1 MWRHR
6 TATKI
11 PFMYSQNRNCAAS
24 VPIPTFMCLWPIYII
39 PESVH
44 ILSCRRILGIYKS
57 HECAIPFLGNF
68 FSNFRYCVFAVRVE
82 TGSYL
87 MKSPPSE
94 TVYSFSL
101 TAYLKRYLHGTN
113 TLIRIILYYY
123 CIITYQN
130 ANTHDVTLYTATK
143 IPFMYYFS
151 ENCAASVPISAFM
164 CLWAIYTLYSQD
176 QSTYFLQQYRK
187 IHRGNI

>member
-1 MWRHR
+1 MCTGAD
-6 TATKI
+6 TALQRRSHLCI
-11 PFMYSQNRNCAAS
+11 PRKGIAWPQSQFPHIHVS
-24 VPIPTFMCLWPIYII
+24 VTIYIF

-57 HECAIPFLGNF
+57 LTNECAIPFLGIF
-68 FSNFRYCVFAVRVE
+68 FSNFRYCVFAARVE

-113 TLIRIILYYY
+113 TLIRIIPYYS
-123 CIITYQN
+123 YQN
-130 ANTHDVTLYTATK
+130 TTYNIHSVTLYRR
-143 IPFMYYFS
+143 PL
-151 ENCAASVPISAFM
+151 EAFVI
-164 CLWAIYTLYSQD
+164 AIIAFQEKNVLFFT
-176 QSTYFLQQYRK
+176 FW
-187 IHRGNI
+187 

>member
-11 PFMYSQNRNCAAS
+11 LFMYSQNRNCAAS
-24 VPIPTFMCLWPIYII
+24 VPISTFMCLWPIYII

-44 ILSCRRILGIYKS
+44 IVSCRRILGIYKS
-57 HECAIPFLGNF
+57 LTNECAIPFLGIF
-68 FSNFRYCVFAVRVE
+68 FSNFRYCVFAARVE

-94 TVYSFSL
+94 AVYSFSL

-113 TLIRIILYYY
+113 TLICIILYS
-123 CIITYQN
+123 II
-130 ANTHDVTLYTATK
+130 HIRTLIHMLLHCTLQRKSHLYITFLGIAR
-143 IPFMYYFS
+143 PHSQFS
-151 ENCAASVPISAFM
+151 HSCV
-164 CLWAIYTLYSQD
+164 CLQE
-176 QSTYFLQQYRK
+176 
-187 IHRGNI
+187 